1 MTPALSNHMPATH
14 ARTTQS
20 APLLEVKN
28 LGLRHR
34 SPGGTNTILSDV
46 SFTLGRGEIL
56 GIIGESGA
64 GKSSIGNAVLGLM
77 APGMQQVSGTIML
90 DGSAIDAIETS
101 HHASRRQK
109 ISAVFQD
116 HTASLDP
123 LMSVGAQLLETVI
136 AHNPQMSA
144 RHAHARALDLLEQ
157 VGIPQ
162 PGERY
167 RHFPHQFSGGQR
179 QRAVIAMALAGSP
192 DIIIADEPTSALD
205 ATVQKQILHLL
216 RSIVDQTGV
225 SVILV
230 THDMGVVSEVTD
242 HVLVMRNGK
251 VVEFDRTDRVL
262 DNPREDYTREL
273 LAAVPR
279 LRLTSANSI
288 APNATRATSTQ
299 ANATQTT
306 TIQLLGDVHSSGV
319 TSHIAL
325 SETSIGLPVHKNDAS
340 KSGLQSERGTIE
352 AIVVASGI
360 TKTFAPTNVVSFD
373 RRGRDGSRP
382 ALDDIS
388 FVLPRGEIT
397 GIVGESG
404 SGKSTIGRILAGLE
418 TASSGTLTLDG
429 QRYDV
434 TRPGHRSGLIGQV
447 QMIFQDP
454 AVSLNPRMR
463 IAETLR
469 ESIRFGAGLRN
480 RDAHHE
486 IEAMMERL
494 GLPVS
499 LLSRFP
505 HQLSGGQKQRVCIA
519 RALLAQPRIIIAD
532 EPTSALDVSVQAQI
546 IQLLRDTVKARDLS
560 MLFISHDLAVVQQLC
575 QSVMIF
581 KDGRIEDRGSCDAV
595 FSSSQNP
602 YTRSLI
608 DARPRRFSR

>member
-1 MTPALSNHMPATH
+1 MTRSLFNQPVSSNNAQAMHPT
-14 ARTTQS
+14 RTT
-20 APLLEVKN
+20 AFTTDALTAEAVPLLDVKN
-28 LGLRHR
+28 LGLRHQ
-34 SPGGTNTILSDV
+34 SPGGVHTILSDV

-77 APGMQQVSGTIML
+77 APGMQQVSGTITL
-90 DGSAIDAIETS
+90 DGEIIDAIDAGGNS
-101 HHASRRQK
+101 PRRQK

-123 LMSVGAQLLETVI
+123 LMCVGAQVAETVI

-144 RHAHARALDLLEQ
+144 RQAHARTLELLAQ
-157 VGIPQ
+157 VGIPE
-162 PGERY
+162 PDRRY
-167 RHFPHQFSGGQR
+167 RNFPHHFSGGQR

-216 RSIVDQTGV
+216 RNIVDQTGV

-242 HVLVMRNGK
+242 RVLVMRNGK
-251 VVEFDRTDRVL
+251 VVEEGKTLDVL
-262 DNPREDYTREL
+262 DNATEDYTRDL
-273 LAAVPR
+273 LVAVPR
-279 LRLTSANSI
+279 LHLTPADPPSNNQIVTQQS
-288 APNATRATSTQ
+288 NGKNDGATS
-299 ANATQTT
+299 N
-306 TIQLLGDVHSSGV
+306 
-319 TSHIAL
+319 
-325 SETSIGLPVHKNDAS
+325 P
-340 KSGLQSERGTIE
+340 
-352 AIVVASGI
+352 IVLVSGI
-360 TKTFAPTNVVSFD
+360 AKTFAATSVLSF
-373 RRGRDGSRP
+373 GKWGKGTAKP
-382 ALDDIS
+382 ALEDIN
-388 FVLPRGEIT
+388 FLLPRGEIT

-418 TASSGTLTLDG
+418 TASSGALMLDG
-429 QRYDV
+429 ERYDV
-434 TRPGHRSGLIGQV
+434 TRPGHRSGLLGQV

-463 IAETLR
+463 IGETLR
-469 ESIRFGAGLRN
+469 ESIRFASTVKGRH
-480 RDAHHE
+480 AHR
-486 IEAMMERL
+486 EAEVMMERL
-494 GLPVS
+494 GLPIS
-499 LLSRFP
+499 LLTRFP

-581 KDGRIEDRGSCDAV
+581 KDGRIEDSGSCDEI
-595 FSSSQNP
+595 FSNSQNP

-608 DARPRRFSR
+608 EARPRRFSS